1 MEGVQLQGEVARQR
15 AEIDKDVKV
24 ARLSEQDDI
33 GYFNISTG
41 RQSTE
46 ILWNIV
52 VGVIP
57 VERQESVVSHVL
69 SIRRK
74 LEEMKCIADIIWTRL
89 NFNRNSDMTRM
100 LGKERGKES
109 SM

>member
-46 ILWNIV
+46 ILRNIV

-57 VERQESVVSHVL
+57 VERQESVVAIPCVVDT
-69 SIRRK
+69 
-74 LEEMKCIADIIWTRL
+74 EEIGG
-89 NFNRNSDMTRM
+89 NEVHS
-100 LGKERGKES
+100 
-109 SM
+109 